1 VTGSES
7 RDSTEGDR
15 SDVAADAAP
24 IDGDGRGPMD
34 DPSLSDSFMGVA
46 RRSAFAGIAPGETPT
61 GAALL
66 KAMGG
71 VRGLM
76 ESILPGLGFVIV
88 YTITGLLLPSVI
100 APLALAVLFVLI
112 RVVSRQP
119 YTSALAGVLGIA
131 LSAGLSLITGRA
143 QDNFVLGFLTNAAF
157 LVALLVSVAVRWP
170 LIGIVVSL
178 ITGEGS
184 GWRKEPAK
192 ARVALVATLLWC
204 AVFTVRLAVELPLY
218 FSGQTQALATLKLVL
233 GVPLYAAMLWV
244 TWLLVRTAYARPQ
257 PE

>member
-1 VTGSES
+1 
-7 RDSTEGDR
+7 
-15 SDVAADAAP
+15 
-24 IDGDGRGPMD
+24 MD

-46 RRSAFAGIAPGETPT
+46 RRSAFAGITPGEAPT

-71 VRGLM
+71 VRGLI

-88 YTITGLLLPSVI
+88 YTFTGLLLPSVI
-100 APLALAVLFVLI
+100 APLALAVLFVII

-143 QDNFVLGFLTNAAF
+143 QDNFVLGFVFNAAF
-157 LVALLVSVAVRWP
+157 LVGLLISVAVRWP
-170 LIGIVVSL
+170 FIGIVVAL
-178 ITGEGS
+178 ITGEGT
-184 GWRKEPAK
+184 GWRQEPAK
-192 ARVALVATLLWC
+192 ARVALVATILWC
-204 AVFTVRLAVELPLY
+204 TVFTVRLAVELPLY

-244 TWLLVRTAYARPQ
+244 TWLLVRTAHARPK